1 MFPYYL
7 KSMSGLSLRERI
19 TYYVQL
25 AINELAERGIVNV
38 SRNMIARRYALDNN
52 DYEAANTLY
61 ANP

>member
-7 KSMSGLSLRERI
+7 KTLSGLSLRERI
-19 TYYVQL
+19 AYYVQL
-25 AINELAERGIVNV
+25 AVNELTEQGIVNV

-52 DYEAANTLY
+52 DCEAANTLY